1 MHKNNTIK
9 GLCFFAL
16 FVFAGFGANAQLTHL
31 EQSVYL
37 NFNAATAQFNDDV
50 AANIAGDLLPMT
62 RFNAGKNAGLGV
74 GLGYRVSYRF
84 DVGFGE
90 VSPYIHADFQW
101 NRVKGD
107 MRDQYMNAN
116 DGNAPNYFN
125 IPIYAGVN
133 YRYQLTEIFTPFA
146 EFGIG
151 PDFFMITKET
161 GSTIACPNFKLR
173 YQTTCNV
180 AWQIGLGSFFGQHVS
195 AGLHYSGYG
204 KHAVKYTSATEV
216 PTALVAEDAADTK
229 TQTRSVGLFS
239 LRIGFH
245 F

>member
-1 MHKNNTIK
+1 
-9 GLCFFAL
+9 
-16 FVFAGFGANAQLTHL
+16 
-31 EQSVYL
+31 
-37 NFNAATAQFNDDV
+37 
-50 AANIAGDLLPMT
+50 
-62 RFNAGKNAGLGV
+62 
-74 GLGYRVSYRF
+74 
-84 DVGFGE
+84 
-90 VSPYIHADFQW
+90 
-101 NRVKGD
+101 
-107 MRDQYMNAN
+107 
-116 DGNAPNYFN
+116 
-125 IPIYAGVN
+125 
-133 YRYQLTEIFTPFA
+133 
-146 EFGIG
+146 
-151 PDFFMITKET
+151 MITKET
-161 GSTIACPNFKLR
+161 GSTVACPNFKLR